1 MTRKPKGDRTTA
13 PDTTIEQAPGPA
25 EGFVRPEVIVLSA
38 QALIPA
44 GKLIAPAPNQ
54 FTHQLTRAQPFYY
67 AGAEQGTDPDGELP
81 AATQVVLLVYDGGA
95 TCRVVDGQGLY
106 VEVEYDSLTRL

>member
-13 PDTTIEQAPGPA
+13 PDTTLEQAPGPA
-25 EGFVRPEVIVLSA
+25 EGFVRPEIIVLSGH
-38 QALIPA
+38 ALIPA

-54 FTHQLTRAQPFYY
+54 FTHQLTRSQPFYF
-67 AGAEQGTDPDGELP
+67 AEAEQGTDPDGELP

-95 TCRVVDGQGLY
+95 TCCVVDGQGLY
-106 VEVEYDSLTRL
+106 VEVEYDSLKKL

>member
-13 PDTTIEQAPGPA
+13 PETTLEHAPGPA
-25 EGFVRPEVIVLSA
+25 EGFVRPEVIVLSG

-44 GKLIAPAPNQ
+44 ENLIAPAPNQ
-54 FTHQLTRAQPFYY
+54 FTHQLTRAQPIYF
-67 AGAEQGTDPDGELP
+67 AGAGQGTELDGELP
-81 AATQVVLLVYDGGA
+81 AATLVVLLVYDGGA

-106 VEVEYDSLTRL
+106 VEVEYDSLEKL

>member
-1 MTRKPKGDRTTA
+1 MTRKPKRDRITVPETTQ
-13 PDTTIEQAPGPA
+13 EQAPGPA
-25 EGFVRPEVIVLSA
+25 EGFVRPEVIVLSG

-44 GKLIAPAPNQ
+44 GNLIAPAPNQ
-54 FTHQLTRAQPFYY
+54 FTHQLTRAQPIYF
-67 AGAEQGTDPDGELP
+67 AGAGQGTDPDGELP

-106 VEVEYDSLTRL
+106 VEVEYSSLKKL

>member
-13 PDTTIEQAPGPA
+13 PDTTLDHAPGPT
-25 EGFVRPEVIVLSA
+25 EGFVRPDVIVLSG

-44 GKLIAPAPNQ
+44 GSLIAPAPNQ
-54 FTHQLTRAQPFYY
+54 FTHQLTRAQPIYF
-67 AGAEQGTDPDGELP
+67 AGAGQVTELDGELP
-81 AATQVVLLVYDGGA
+81 AATLVVLLVYDGGA

-106 VEVEYDSLTRL
+106 VEVEYDSLKRL